1 MHKYFQQWVFIIVI
15 TLLTGCANLP
25 LQTISPEVSLADFK
39 LSKLGLLEQTY
50 LLRLHLKNPNP
61 FSLPINSVDY
71 QLHINDQEFAKGV
84 SNQAVTIP
92 ASGEEFLDIKVASNF
107 MRLFEKW
114 GDWKNLIGQP
124 FKYRLEGNLGV
135 IDGGPK
141 LPFEYKGDI
150 SLSRGGSGS

>member
-1 MHKYFQQWVFIIVI
+1 MHRYFQQWFLIIFIG
-15 TLLTGCANLP
+15 LLGSCANLP
-25 LQTISPEVSLADFK
+25 LKTVSPEVSLANFK
-39 LSKLGLLEQTY
+39 LSKLGLFEQTY

-71 QLHINDQEFAKGV
+71 QLHLNDQEFAKGV

-92 ASGEEFLDIKVASNF
+92 ASGEEFLDIKVVSNLMRF
-107 MRLFEKW
+107 MNKL
-114 GDWKNLIGQP
+114 GDLKTLIGQP
-124 FKYRLEGNLGV
+124 FKYQLKGNLGV

-150 SLSRGGSGS
+150 SLSKGSSGA